1 MGERQ
6 KEHQGH
12 LISFALTRFSPQAQ
26 TIEVGEATLTSAGLD
41 PGVSSFY
48 ELKTQAVLRRFG
60 PGPRVHYRTGFVDGP
75 VTATTIAELRNEL
88 VAGQERVLYY
98 AGEFWELRRIAF
110 RDILDAGCGL
120 GGGAIFWAQEFGAHV
135 TAATIAPSHVELVRK
150 FAKQAGVAARVQ
162 PILCDA
168 LTVPGENCFDAAL
181 ALDSSDTFA
190 RQPWFRRLARLLRP
204 HGHVFIYDCFL
215 ESQEY
220 AAPINRHW
228 SAMIGTFDE
237 YTTAARDAGFRLKSF
252 QDVSD
257 RTREFWTLTI
267 ALYEAENRAGML
279 TPWDRARFQEAL
291 EVHAL
296 MRRGLYDGALR
307 YALVS
312 FVKD

>member
-1 MGERQ
+1 
-6 KEHQGH
+6 
-12 LISFALTRFSPQAQ
+12 LASISALQ
-26 TIEVGEATLTSAGLD
+26 EVSD
-41 PGVSSFY
+41 FY
-48 ELKTQAVLRRFG
+48 EQQTCKILRRFG

-75 VTATTIAELRNEL
+75 VNGTSIAELRNEL

-98 AGEFWELRRIAF
+98 AGEFWELRRVAF

-135 TAATIAPSHVELVRK
+135 TAATIAPSHVELVGK
-150 FAKQAGVAARVQ
+150 FAAQAGVAAYVR
-162 PILCDA
+162 PLLCDA

-181 ALDSSDTFA
+181 ALDSSDTFP
-190 RQPWFRRLARLLRP
+190 RGPWFHRLAGLLRP

-215 ESQEY
+215 ENPEY
-220 AAPINRHW
+220 ADPINRHW
-228 SAMIGTFDE
+228 CAQIGTLGE
-237 YTTAARDAGFRLKSF
+237 YVDAARGAGFRLERF
-252 QDVSD
+252 EDVSH

-267 ALYEAENRAGML
+267 ALYEAEKRKGML
-279 TPWDRARFQEAL
+279 SPWDRARFQEAL

-296 MRRGLYDGALR
+296 MRRGLYDGGLR